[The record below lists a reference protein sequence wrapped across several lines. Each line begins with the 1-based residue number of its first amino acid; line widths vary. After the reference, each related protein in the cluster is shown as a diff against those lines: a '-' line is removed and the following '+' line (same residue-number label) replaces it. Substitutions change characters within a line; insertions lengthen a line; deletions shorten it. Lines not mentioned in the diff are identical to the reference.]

1 VKLVLNTKLT
11 NKPAYFL
18 RSFPSTFGWN
28 WRVAKIQQIVIKWW
42 QLEACLFKLTTFV
55 VIGNDCTSSCKFNY
69 HTITTALKNMN
80 NLMVT
85 GTYRV
90 AKIQQIVIK
99 WWQLEACLVLS
110 RPRWVKTMIK
120 MIKCLLTRQYLFLTA
135 VEFIYMYK
143 YKNFNKK
150 CWLIYNMILYVP
162 VTIKLFIFFSAVV
175 IVYSHTPVGV
185 LRKYK
190 FQSSYRI

>member
-1 VKLVLNTKLT
+1 MLYRLHLAMNRVQTHNFSGDRHLNTKLT
-11 NKPAYFL
+11 NKPAHFL

-28 WRVAKIQQIVIKWW
+28 W
-42 QLEACLFKLTTFV
+42 
-55 VIGNDCTSSCKFNY
+55 
-69 HTITTALKNMN
+69 
-80 NLMVT
+80 
-85 GTYRV
+85 RV

-143 YKNFNKK
+143 YKNFNKVVSRTGFK
-150 CWLIYNMILYVP
+150 LTTFVVIGTDYTSSCKFNYHTITTALKNMNNLMVTGTYRIILY
-162 VTIKLFIFFSAVV
+162 INQ
-175 IVYSHTPVGV
+175 HV
-185 LRKYK
+185 LLLKVALNTK
-190 FQSSYRI
+190 IQIQVQILCVLNQQV

>member
-1 VKLVLNTKLT
+1 VCQWIATGQWFSPVSSTNKTDRHDINEILVKLVLNTKLT

-18 RSFPSTFGWN
+18 RFFPSTFGWN
-28 WRVAKIQQIVIKWW
+28 W
-42 QLEACLFKLTTFV
+42 
-55 VIGNDCTSSCKFNY
+55 
-69 HTITTALKNMN
+69 
-80 NLMVT
+80 
-85 GTYRV
+85 RV

-175 IVYSHTPVGV
+175 IVW
-185 LRKYK
+185 
-190 FQSSYRI
+190 